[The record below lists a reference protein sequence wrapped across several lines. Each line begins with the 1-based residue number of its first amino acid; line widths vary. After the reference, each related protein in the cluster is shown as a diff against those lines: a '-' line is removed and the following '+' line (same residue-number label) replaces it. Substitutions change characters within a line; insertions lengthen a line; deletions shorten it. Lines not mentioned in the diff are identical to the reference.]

1 MVFAQGVAEN
11 GTCGG
16 LAKATL
22 TSYAMKSILAG
33 ESGRFAFAECPRARS
48 DPSKHR
54 RSDLE
59 MRIRALGF
67 KCAHIS
73 ERIAL

>member
-22 TSYAMKSILAG
+22 TSYGIKSTLAG
-33 ESGRFAFAECPRARS
+33 QSGRFAFAECPGARS

-54 RSDLE
+54 RSNLE